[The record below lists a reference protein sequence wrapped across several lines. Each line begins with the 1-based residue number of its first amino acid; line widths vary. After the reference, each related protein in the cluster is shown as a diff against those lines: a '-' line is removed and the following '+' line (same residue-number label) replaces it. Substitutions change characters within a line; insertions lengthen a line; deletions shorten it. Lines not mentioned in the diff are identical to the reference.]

1 MKVLNSLSVIPIN
14 LAEAYL
20 AVPVSTAGKILL
32 SAHPLDCQT
41 NYPAR
46 SRATSSRPT
55 AAATSNRHLLALDVQ
70 LLPLHN
76 VLHSAPLL
84 HVLLLLLS
92 QLHPQHPH
100 NPRCSQP
107 SCLLLALLGTLYF
120 SMAVNATKSTWIQQ
134 HTSGCRQKR
143 RSAFQSPTSANSTR
157 IYYSQPYL
165 FNASSRSEKDPQQDK
180 HSWRCPSN
188 LQAGEGQ
195 GAEELPAR
203 PGWISKLVRVPG
215 RGGRRY
221 LSDNCGKVLNSA

>member
-1 MKVLNSLSVIPIN
+1 MKVLNSPSVIPIN

-20 AVPVSTAGKILL
+20 TVPVSTAGKILL

-76 VLHSAPLL
+76 VLHPAPLL

-107 SCLLLALLGTLYF
+107 SCLLALLVTLYF
-120 SMAVNATKSTWIQQ
+120 SSQRHREYLDPAAHVWLRTEEVVTGQPSSRPHQLTQRASTTPSPTYLMPHPAPRKIRNRTNIPGDALRTYKQVRDKVLKSSLATRQARMDIKTSESTWAR
-134 HTSGCRQKR
+134 RQKI
-143 RSAFQSPTSANSTR
+143 P
-157 IYYSQPYL
+157 
-165 FNASSRSEKDPQQDK
+165 
-180 HSWRCPSN
+180 
-188 LQAGEGQ
+188 
-195 GAEELPAR
+195 
-203 PGWISKLVRVPG
+203 VP
-215 RGGRRY
+215 
-221 LSDNCGKVLNSA
+221 L